1 MKNILNIN
9 FDSKMNWDR
18 LDAEKTQPKEI
29 EIMDSAASVDTDL
42 EILREQ
48 FKAYVDQL
56 KKEWLQNNRSKS
68 QDVFEVMNP
77 TDRHEV
83 ERIIKQWSKY
93 IEPLAEAC

>member
-1 MKNILNIN
+1 
-9 FDSKMNWDR
+9 
-18 LDAEKTQPKEI
+18 
-29 EIMDSAASVDTDL
+29 MDSAASVDTDL

-56 KKEWLQNNRSKS
+56 KKEWLQNNCSKS

-83 ERIIKQWSKY
+83 ERIITVEQIHRATCRSLV
-93 IEPLAEAC
+93 E